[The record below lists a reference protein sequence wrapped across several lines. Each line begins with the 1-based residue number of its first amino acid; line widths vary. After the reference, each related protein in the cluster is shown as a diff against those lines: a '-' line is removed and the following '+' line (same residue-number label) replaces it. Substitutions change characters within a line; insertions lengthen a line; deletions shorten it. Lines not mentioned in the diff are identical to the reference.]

1 MLNLCI
7 YLDFRFLHFS
17 PPLLPLPVFSSFCF
31 VPRCASPPPLFLLC
45 LPLTDSADND
55 LELSMVRH
63 QPEGLDQLQAQ
74 TQFTRK
80 ELQSLYRGFKN
91 VCLLLLLGVVRK
103 PKKTKQITPWNDEL
117 SVVHSCLLLM
127 STVGCARRT
136 RCFTLLLLSDATATA
151 ALNQKTKRFKCK
163 GPFVPSCGTILH
175 CSHTRT
181 HGWKEKKSF

>member
-1 MLNLCI
+1 MSFYLPPTTFILNLCN

-31 VPRCASPPPLFLLC
+31 IPRCASPPALFSLC
-45 LPLTDSADND
+45 LPPTDSADND

-91 VCLLLLLGVVRK
+91 VWLLLLLGVVIK
-103 PKKTKQITPWNDEL
+103 QTKKTNHAQIRRAFSCAQL
-117 SVVHSCLLLM
+117 SVTDVDSRLCTQDPLLYIA
-127 STVGCARRT
+127 VA
-136 RCFTLLLLSDATATA
+136 
-151 ALNQKTKRFKCK
+151 K
-163 GPFVPSCGTILH
+163 
-175 CSHTRT
+175 
-181 HGWKEKKSF
+181 